1 MNTLFTRVVEYTSS
15 LVARNSLPG
24 VGEGGGLT
32 EKGLFEISQVVRA
45 ELEKLDIYRK
55 K

>member
-1 MNTLFTRVVEYTSS
+1 MGELYRGVVGYTAN

-32 EKGLFEISQVVRA
+32 EKGLAEIAEIVRN

-55 K
+55 